1 MARTANVYPVEG
13 VLREARALLAKP
25 KGWTKK
31 CYARTASGVGTK
43 WTNPKAVS
51 FCTLGAVH
59 CADRK
64 EFGTSSACLA
74 DEAGDVIREILAGK
88 TGFEMSRKYIAIP
101 FWNDAAKT
109 RKKDVL
115 AVFDAA
121 IVRAHKKKW

>member
-43 WTNPKAVS
+43 WTNLKAVS
-51 FCTLGAVH
+51 FCTLGALYR
-59 CADRK
+59 ADR
-64 EFGTSSACLA
+64 EQFGNSSACLA

-88 TGFEMSRKYIAIP
+88 IGPHTAITL
-101 FWNDAAKT
+101 WNDDAKT